1 MNLLNKTDEE
11 IIEIANP
18 IWDNLVRASNQKN
31 YGEFTRD
38 FSSQMLFGA
47 NEVELG
53 KQWTNNKLLTS
64 LSDKKEVLGCLRRD
78 SHVTVLYKQTS
89 NTVPGDFLGRLV
101 LGVED
106 NEVKVFGA
114 TIY

>member
-1 MNLLNKTDEE
+1 MNLLDKSDKE

-18 IWDNLVRASNQKN
+18 IWDNLVKTSNIKD
-31 YGEFTRD
+31 YGGFTKD

-53 KQWTNNKLLTS
+53 KQWANNKLLVS
-64 LSDKKEVLGCLRRD
+64 LSDKKEVFGCLRRNL
-78 SHVTVLYKQTS
+78 HVTVLYKQTS
-89 NTVPGDFLGRLV
+89 NTVPGEFLGRLV

-106 NEVKVFGA
+106 DEVKVFGA